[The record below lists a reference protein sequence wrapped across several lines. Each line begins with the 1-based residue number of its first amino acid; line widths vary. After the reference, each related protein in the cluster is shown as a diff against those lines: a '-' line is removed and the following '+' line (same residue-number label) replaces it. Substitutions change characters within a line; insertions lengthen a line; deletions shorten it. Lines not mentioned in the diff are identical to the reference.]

1 MLRVKLFFNSK
12 IVINYNITTMK
23 KIIFV
28 VTVLAL
34 TLGQRSTL
42 CAQKDRMKNVVED
55 VFTEMEDGLFT
66 LRFYD
71 ALTGNPVENGNVSIE
86 DVGEFASDSAG
97 RVRFPVQPDGMFRVI
112 FEKEGYIKS
121 MFKVEVIAET
131 IFKNRLI
138 VSPKMDV
145 KQFRVVVDWD
155 DTPADLDAHFVKSG
169 DYHISYRK
177 TRVLADGT
185 GMLDRD
191 DMDGN
196 GPETITVQSLDAE
209 REYTYFVHNYSAKI
223 DASATPLSRSK
234 ATVRVYGNNRLLK
247 TIEVPQ
253 NHSGEEW
260 QVFKVVNGKVE
271 VL

>member
-1 MLRVKLFFNSK
+1 
-12 IVINYNITTMK
+12 MK
-23 KIIFV
+23 RIGFV
-28 VTVLAL
+28 AAVLAL
-34 TLGQRSTL
+34 IL
-42 CAQKDRMKNVVED
+42 CQYGSLHAQKDRMKNVVED

-71 ALTGNPVENGNVSIE
+71 ALTGNPVENGNVFIE
-86 DVGEFASDSAG
+86 EVGEFASDSAG
-97 RVRFPVQPDGMFRVI
+97 RVHFPVQPDGMFRVI

-138 VSPKMDV
+138 VSQKMDV

-155 DTPADLDAHFVKSG
+155 NTPGDLDAHFVKTG

-185 GMLDRD
+185 GMLDLD
-191 DMDGN
+191 DLDGN
-196 GPETITVQSLDAE
+196 GPETITVQSLDSE
-209 REYTYFVHNYSAKI
+209 REYTYFVSNYSAKI
-223 DASATPLSRSK
+223 DPTATPLSRSK

-247 TIEVPQ
+247 TIEVPL

-260 QVFKVVNGKVE
+260 QVFKVVNGQVV